1 MPMALLLTS
10 HVSASMVGGANS
22 RFVLNAAGIDSML
35 VPTVLFGR
43 HPGWGEPGGGPIE
56 QDMFQN
62 VLSGIADNGMLSLTD
77 IVLTGYFAD
86 VGQIFDSGA
95 VIDVVRNSP
104 RHHNGLHAYA
114 KKPLVIVDPVM
125 GDTPGGLYVSNAIAA
140 AIIDQ
145 LVSRADL
152 ITPNV
157 FELGRITR
165 RTLADTPTMLR
176 AARSLNC
183 PALVSSVPC
192 GGQIGVMYADKDEA
206 WLVQHDRFPD
216 VPKGTGDL
224 LTAAFTAA
232 LIDKKPARQALEDA
246 VSVTASI
253 IARTREWNAPELPL
267 VAGRTELAEPHI
279 RLNAISLE

>member
-35 VPTVLFGR
+35 VPTVLLGR
-43 HPGWGEPGGGPIE
+43 HPGWGEPGGGPVE
-56 QDMFQN
+56 QDMFQS

-77 IVLTGYFAD
+77 VVLTGYFAD
-86 VGQIFDSGA
+86 VGQIYDSGA
-95 VIDVVRNSP
+95 VIDEVRNSP
-104 RHHNGLHAYA
+104 RQHNGLHAYTR
-114 KKPLVIVDPVM
+114 KPLVVVDPIM
-125 GDTPGGLYVSNAIAA
+125 GDAPDGLYVSNAIAA
-140 AIIDQ
+140 GIIDQ

-165 RTLADTPTMLR
+165 RTLTDTHSMLR
-176 AARSLNC
+176 AARSLDC
-183 PALVSSVPC
+183 PVLVTSVPC
-192 GGQIGVMYADKDEA
+192 GGQIGVMYVDRDEA
-206 WLVQHDRFPD
+206 WLVQHDRFPN

-232 LIDKKPARQALEDA
+232 IINRKPAREALEET
-246 VSVTASI
+246 VSATASV
-253 IARTREWNAPELPL
+253 IARAREWKSPELPI
-267 VAGRTELAEPHI
+267 VAGQRELHDPH
-279 RLNAISLE
+279 LKLSAVSLD

>member
-1 MPMALLLTS
+1 MALLLTS

-35 VPTVLFGR
+35 VPTVLLGR
-43 HPGWGEPGGGPIE
+43 HPGWGEPGGGPVE
-56 QDMFQN
+56 QEMFQS
-62 VLSGIADNGMLSLTD
+62 VLSGIADNGMLALTD
-77 IVLTGYFAD
+77 VVLTGYFAD
-86 VGQIFDSGA
+86 VGQIYDSGA

-114 KKPLVIVDPVM
+114 KKPLVIVDPIM
-125 GDTPGGLYVSNAIAA
+125 GDAPDGLYVSNAIAA
-140 AIIDQ
+140 GIIDQ

-165 RTLADTPTMLR
+165 RTLTDTHSMLR
-176 AARSLNC
+176 AARSLDC
-183 PALVSSVPC
+183 PVLVSSVPC
-192 GGQIGVMYADKDEA
+192 GGQIGVMYIDKDEA

-232 LIDKKPARQALEDA
+232 IINGKPAREALEES
-246 VSVTASI
+246 VSATASV
-253 IARTREWNAPELPL
+253 IARAREWKSPELPI
-267 VAGRTELAEPHI
+267 VAGQQELRDPH
-279 RLNAISLE
+279 LKLSAVSLD